1 MVQPSVVTHIPP
13 TSTNE
18 SIDGYVIQNDTCKS
32 ALHCLTAGSKLQDI
46 KKNNG
51 NHLLP
56 GTASQSSCNT
66 SSNKTSSQKDDSHP
80 GETLNLKIIKSES
93 MSFQAQAVL
102 LIIRVNVHARF
113 IYLFIYLFVCLFV
126 SEFIYLF
133 IYLLYLKSVI
143 SYLKSG
149 DDRINNARLEGN
161 DDGFV
166 LVYKDKADGAYAI
179 DDDKCIVK
187 GVLIFINASRW
198 MGKVGRSFVSLF
210 LPGKTQA

>member
-1 MVQPSVVTHIPP
+1 MSRSKNVLNTQRNLPLVQPSVVTHIPP

-93 MSFQAQAVL
+93 
-102 LIIRVNVHARF
+102 
-113 IYLFIYLFVCLFV
+113 IYLFICLFV
-126 SEFIYLF
+126 SEFMYLF
-133 IYLLYLKSVI
+133 IYL
-143 SYLKSG
+143 
-149 DDRINNARLEGN
+149 
-161 DDGFV
+161 
-166 LVYKDKADGAYAI
+166 
-179 DDDKCIVK
+179 
-187 GVLIFINASRW
+187 
-198 MGKVGRSFVSLF
+198 
-210 LPGKTQA
+210 